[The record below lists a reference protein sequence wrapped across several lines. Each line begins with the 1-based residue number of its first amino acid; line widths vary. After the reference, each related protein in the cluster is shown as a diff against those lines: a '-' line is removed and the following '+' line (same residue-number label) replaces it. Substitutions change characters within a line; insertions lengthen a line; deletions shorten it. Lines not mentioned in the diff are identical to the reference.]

1 MSYHIIPQF
10 SLHITTT
17 SMTIPPI
24 ISRIA
29 VLYDGNHD
37 CDNECD
43 YDMAMTWY
51 GHHDMILLVVPHCDI
66 DFHLNL
72 MDGHN
77 ASTGQGMNFIMYM
90 IMAMVTVMIMVIFI
104 TMPIMWPIWYDM
116 LCDDAVWYSAMRW
129 DGTLCHITIV
139 SFHDHSLSC
148 HTISFHSVSLRVTSH
163 RITTRC
169 ATSHHSTPYH
179 VTSHQVTHDPN
190 VMRDAM
196 LVQHNMVLHVV
207 MS

>member
-1 MSYHIIPQF
+1 MIWPIWSHMLCDDAVSCWATRSDVAPTYHITSYIVMPC
-10 SLHITTT
+10 HIMWD
-17 SMTIPPI
+17 S
-24 ISRIA
+24 
-29 VLYDGNHD
+29 VLSQH
-37 CDNECD
+37 
-43 YDMAMTWY
+43 Y

-90 IMAMVTVMIMVIFI
+90 IMAMVMAMIMVIFI

-129 DGTLCHITIV
+129 DGTPCHITIV

-163 RITTRC
+163 RITTGC